1 MKRNGID
8 LGVWNEVKAAIRE
21 DPEEAKVIVR
31 TVHHWTEGFGFHGQ
45 AREIESAGEVTKRTF
60 EFETDWPDDVGGAD
74 SGPSPGEAL
83 LGALGGCVGLSY
95 IASALN
101 RGVDIDH
108 LEIVIEARADLE
120 AVFDAGDARPALSR
134 VDVLVKVRSD
144 AEEQTLVELGEA
156 ATRTSTV
163 FDSLANPVPIS
174 LDVETAG

>member
-1 MKRNGID
+1 MRRNGVD
-8 LGVWNEVKAAIRE
+8 LGIWNDVKTAIRE

-60 EFETDWPDDVGGAD
+60 EFETDWPDEVGGGD

-95 IASALN
+95 IAGAVN

-108 LEIVIEARADLE
+108 LEIVIEARADLQ
-120 AVFDAGDARPALSR
+120 AVFDAGDARPSLSS

-144 AEEQTLVELGEA
+144 ADEQTLVELGETA
-156 ATRTSTV
+156 SRTSTV
-163 FDSLANPVPIS
+163 FDSLASPVATS
-174 LDVETAG
+174 LDVETAR